1 MCMAEWA
8 LRTKTNIKPEV
19 LYAGR
24 ILEKYGFLFGAD
36 FDVAT
41 AIDKVAKVLTDH
53 ADDEESSLL
62 EDKQIADKIAVDEEP
77 IIQDRRTSTRSRQP
91 GWWEN

>member
-8 LRTKTNIKPEV
+8 WRTKTNIKPEV

-24 ILEKYGFLFGAD
+24 ILERYGFIFGLD

-41 AIDKVAKVLTDH
+41 AIDKVAKVLMDH
-53 ADDEESSLL
+53 ADEVEALL
-62 EDKQIADKIAVDEEP
+62 REGKQIADKIATDEELR
-77 IIQDRRTSTRSRQP
+77 IQDRRTSTMSRQH